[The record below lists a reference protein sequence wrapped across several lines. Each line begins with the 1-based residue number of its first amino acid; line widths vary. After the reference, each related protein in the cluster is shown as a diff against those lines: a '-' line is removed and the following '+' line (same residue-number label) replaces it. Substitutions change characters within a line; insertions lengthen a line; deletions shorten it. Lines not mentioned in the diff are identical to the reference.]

1 MGERDTPPP
10 AMPDDHASS
19 DPTGKRAWREVMG
32 AERGDAEAH
41 GTTSVAASF
50 SDGQDV
56 GRRARVSAGSVAPC
70 PVAFSERHSRT
81 FTTLKAMDRIRRHRA
96 SNAAKSSPPGPD
108 GDGTLRLLLV
118 GADRREGTCP
128 RDTAAVFDGLL
139 ADAGRSNDDEDDTD
153 TSTSSSSLFQ
163 RAMEGVKRV
172 DVMLV
177 GPNVRLDPGV
187 TRDVFHA
194 VDVNGCDAVTDD
206 ATEDSTA
213 DSSSIELRV
222 AYRVGLYHD
231 LREEDRT
238 RGREETETNETLDKV
253 HCQNNQ
259 NNQKSTAVSDF
270 TPDLALAFNAGV
282 WGYEPRE
289 WEPTMREI
297 LFTDT
302 CPLLVTGYTLAEAE
316 NDEDALGD
324 MFPASDCDCRNKS
337 NQNEEVEW
345 LWESEINPFRSLHER
360 ELGFSRGDYLL
371 EGEGDGAHAMGEN
384 CAWQCLAAKT

>member
-1 MGERDTPPP
+1 
-10 AMPDDHASS
+10 
-19 DPTGKRAWREVMG
+19 MG
-32 AERGDAEAH
+32 AERGDAVTH
-41 GTTSVAASF
+41 GGTSVAASF

-56 GRRARVSAGSVAPC
+56 CRRVRVSEGSVAPC

-128 RDTAAVFDGLL
+128 RDTAAVFDWLL
-139 ADAGRSNDDEDDTD
+139 ADAGRSNNDEDDTD
-153 TSTSSSSLFQ
+153 TSTSSSTSSSSSLFQ

-206 ATEDSTA
+206 ATEDSIDE

-270 TPDLALAFNAGV
+270 VPDLALAFNAGV

-324 MFPASDCDCRNKS
+324 MFPAGDCDCRNKS
-337 NQNEEVEW
+337 SQNEEVEW

-371 EGEGDGAHAMGEN
+371 EGEGNGAHAMGEN

>member
-1 MGERDTPPP
+1 M
-10 AMPDDHASS
+10 
-19 DPTGKRAWREVMG
+19 
-32 AERGDAEAH
+32 
-41 GTTSVAASF
+41 AASF

-56 GRRARVSAGSVAPC
+56 GRRARVSEGSVAPC

-139 ADAGRSNDDEDDTD
+139 ADAGRSINDEDDTD
-153 TSTSSSSLFQ
+153 TSTSSSTSSSSSLFQ
-163 RAMEGVKRV
+163 RAMEGVRRV

-206 ATEDSTA
+206 STEDSIDRGLEFHRA
-213 DSSSIELRV
+213 SSRV
-222 AYRVGLYHD
+222 SRGSVPRPTGRRPHA
-231 LREEDRT
+231 REEDP
-238 RGREETETNETLDKV
+238 EAETNETLDKV

-324 MFPASDCDCRNKS
+324 MFPAGDCDCRNKS
-337 NQNEEVEW
+337 SQNEEVEW

-371 EGEGDGAHAMGEN
+371 EGEGNGAHAMGEN

>member
-1 MGERDTPPP
+1 
-10 AMPDDHASS
+10 
-19 DPTGKRAWREVMG
+19 
-32 AERGDAEAH
+32 
-41 GTTSVAASF
+41 
-50 SDGQDV
+50 
-56 GRRARVSAGSVAPC
+56 
-70 PVAFSERHSRT
+70 
-81 FTTLKAMDRIRRHRA
+81 
-96 SNAAKSSPPGPD
+96 
-108 GDGTLRLLLV
+108 
-118 GADRREGTCP
+118 
-128 RDTAAVFDGLL
+128 
-139 ADAGRSNDDEDDTD
+139 
-153 TSTSSSSLFQ
+153 
-163 RAMEGVKRV
+163 MEGVKRV

-206 ATEDSTA
+206 STEDSTA

-270 TPDLALAFNAGV
+270 VPDLALAFNAGV

-324 MFPASDCDCRNKS
+324 MFPAGDFDCRNKS
-337 NQNEEVEW
+337 SQNEEVEW

-371 EGEGDGAHAMGEN
+371 EGEGNGAHAMGEN

>member
-1 MGERDTPPP
+1 
-10 AMPDDHASS
+10 
-19 DPTGKRAWREVMG
+19 MG
-32 AERGDAEAH
+32 AERDADTH
-41 GTTSVAASF
+41 GTTSVAARF

-194 VDVNGCDAVTDD
+194 VNVNEDD
-206 ATEDSTA
+206 STEDSI
-213 DSSSIELRV
+213 DEESSSIELRV

-238 RGREETETNETLDKV
+238 RGREETETAVTDEKRDSRCQNN
-253 HCQNNQ
+253 QNNQ

-270 TPDLALAFNAGV
+270 VPDLALAFNAGV

-324 MFPASDCDCRNKS
+324 MFPAGDCDCRNKS
-337 NQNEEVEW
+337 SQNEEVEW

-384 CAWQCLAAKT
+384 CAWQCLAAKS